1 MAEKDV
7 VYALQL
13 LHTVQVKR
21 ECINFASF
29 TNKKFNDLSRKE
41 KQQIWNNYLNNI
53 SKKL

>member
-29 TNKKFNDLSRKE
+29 TNEKFNQLSPKE
-41 KQQIWNNYLNNI
+41 KQKLWNKYINNI
-53 SKKL
+53 K